1 MDKKR
6 YLGGS
11 ERNRKKQGRRMA
23 VESSRERSQ
32 ITQDFVESCLR
43 LWMLLIVGSQWRV
56 LEQKG
61 FQMDVLKKKPGCV
74 FSVG

>member
-6 YLGGS
+6 YLGGN

-43 LWMLLIVGSQWRV
+43 LWMLLIVGSQ
-56 LEQKG
+56 
-61 FQMDVLKKKPGCV
+61 
-74 FSVG
+74 